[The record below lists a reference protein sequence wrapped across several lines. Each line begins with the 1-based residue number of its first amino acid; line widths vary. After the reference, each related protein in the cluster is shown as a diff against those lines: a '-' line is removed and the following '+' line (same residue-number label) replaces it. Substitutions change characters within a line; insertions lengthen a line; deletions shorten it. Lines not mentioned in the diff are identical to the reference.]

1 MALAL
6 GALWAW
12 SVYDKAVIS
21 YYSSKYKPAPLP
33 KEPSYSPADVSIIV
47 PTIDT
52 ESTFTECMR
61 LWLKSKPREVI
72 IVTVE
77 RNRDRIVRLLEPL
90 KEDADKIVILCA
102 PLANKR
108 VQLVVGVKAA
118 RGSILA
124 LVDDDVY
131 WRAAGVLPYLLA
143 PFENAKVGAVAGIQ
157 SAEIRTDRQDPNV
170 ITVWEA
176 TSTYDLCQWKGSR
189 EVHFA
194 ADGGCWCL
202 SARTLLIRASILQ
215 DPSFV
220 NTYTHEII
228 GHKLVNTADDVVLTG
243 WVFDSGW
250 EVFIQNVPE
259 AEITTN
265 IPEDHKFALQIL
277 RWDRGN
283 FRTFLGYIF
292 VHPGLPKLM
301 RRHPYTTFK
310 MIERLARPIQA
321 LMYLWAWLQTLS
333 TVPWIAFAFL
343 AWVIGGWGGWV
354 SSYKSFLKKYPYC
367 GRQWWGF
374 IVMDLFGPVV
384 DIYVY
389 FTMNNDSWLTR
400 VADIQ
405 EMK

>member
-1 MALAL
+1 
-6 GALWAW
+6 
-12 SVYDKAVIS
+12 
-21 YYSSKYKPAPLP
+21 
-33 KEPSYSPADVSIIV
+33 
-47 PTIDT
+47 
-52 ESTFTECMR
+52 MR

-301 RRHPYTTFK
+301 R
-310 MIERLARPIQA
+310 
-321 LMYLWAWLQTLS
+321 
-333 TVPWIAFAFL
+333 FAFL